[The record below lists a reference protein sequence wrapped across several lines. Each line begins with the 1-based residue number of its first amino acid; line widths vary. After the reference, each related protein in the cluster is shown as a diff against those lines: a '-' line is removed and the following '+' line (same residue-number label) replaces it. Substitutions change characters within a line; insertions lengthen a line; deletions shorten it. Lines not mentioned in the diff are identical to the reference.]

1 MPNST
6 LFVVVVIAEKIAM
19 PIKVCKSKRRGLPS
33 AATTED
39 KENKWMPAS
48 NSSSCKVENSSEKNV
63 LNGELAEAT
72 CIESK
77 DSVNENK
84 EEQSCIVDLRL
95 VKHEIAEQVLE
106 QVVPDTNIVKVG
118 MQSDTFKFPANS
130 EIGDKH
136 AAAAFPAS
144 STKDTSKVLKGALL
158 VNEMKKKCN
167 FQSDDYVAF
176 CKRTVGKKK
185 DKEKQMSLLATEAKY
200 LKYMQAISQFLLDN
214 SEICSESSIEKV
226 RCTLNKLRKL
236 RLSPGIIAK
245 NLADV
250 ELLAKASQWKN
261 NTSVRQRC
269 SNLLRMFGSMFASSS
284 SSRESTSAEFRNLAA
299 NLEETKNRVLKNPHW
314 LQLYDDARK
323 ILAAH
328 QSQILVKIEPTV
340 NVEENQS
347 VPVLPF
353 ANVEQHGDNGG
364 SAEVTQAVSLRDKSD
379 VSNSVDEMQVH
390 KKPTV
395 HVSTREL
402 LRADASDDVTG
413 FHRNYIASK
422 YCLANKRVFGKVPE
436 PIKVEERNIS
446 EQMRKENVIGKK
458 REPEPSKKENVPE
471 PIRKQ
476 NVPESIRK
484 QNVPKLIR
492 KQNVPIP
499 IRKQNVPEP
508 IGKGSVPTPT
518 TKESLPESIR
528 IECKTE
534 PPDPTDTVLI
544 LESSKSLS
552 IAKTER
558 GKRRQLKKA
567 EIVHCNDVS
576 NKSLLLSS
584 KPAKKIKVEPIT
596 DAGSGASNKN
606 QRSPRP
612 VRAAAMKAMVELNAN
627 KHSSTLNDYSLW
639 PNRAATKVKIEPT
652 TNESCKNWHNAPTAS
667 KLQIKAKAKCH
678 ETVSNGSK
686 LSRRKDSKK
695 RRCASKGSRETNR
708 IKIKAE
714 PIADENYGS
723 VLHTSASIA
732 STKLDF
738 CAVGNSVSEVSKS
751 QPKVKALRCKQDPT
765 RHHRPKRTCSMGD
778 ASNGSRRSTRC
789 SAKTITVEKVKIE
802 SNVDENSKNLQ
813 FSFDCHILPT
823 SVGTSA
829 DYSCFEVV
837 ELFDETSGI
846 LSPSIDVGATLIE
859 LCADDMVFKAN
870 VTSKALNV
878 SQLEPSQPGRETGEI
893 VIEHEANVDKNGEIE
908 LLDTNVEANSMDIC
922 ADDFCF
928 DFLATLDDIEMERT

>member
-1 MPNST
+1 MCLTRCLLS
-6 LFVVVVIAEKIAM
+6 LLLQQEIAM

-33 AATTED
+33 AAATEG
-39 KENKWMPAS
+39 KENKWKHAS
-48 NSSSCKVENSSEKNV
+48 NSSSCKVENNCENNV
-63 LNGELAEAT
+63 LNGEHAEAT
-72 CIESK
+72 CIESN

-84 EEQSCIVDLRL
+84 KKESSIVDLRL

-106 QVVPDTNIVKVG
+106 QVVPDTNTVKEG
-118 MQSDTFKFPANS
+118 MQLDTFKFLANS
-130 EIGDKH
+130 EIGGKR
-136 AAAAFPAS
+136 AADAFPVS

-167 FQSDDYVAF
+167 LQSDDYVAF

-185 DKEKQMSLLATEAKY
+185 DKEKQLSLLATEAKY

-214 SEICSESSIEKV
+214 SETCSESSVEEV
-226 RCTLNKLRKL
+226 RGTLNKLRKL

-250 ELLAKASQWKN
+250 QLLAKASQWKN

-269 SNLLRMFGSMFASSS
+269 GNLLRMFGSMFASSS

-299 NLEETKNRVLKNPHW
+299 NLEETKNHVLKNPHW
-314 LQLYDDARK
+314 LQLYNDARK

-328 QSQILVKIEPTV
+328 QSQTLVKTEPTG

-379 VSNSVDEMQVH
+379 VSNSVDEMQVQ

-395 HVSTREL
+395 YASTL
-402 LRADASDDVTG
+402 QADASDDVTG
-413 FHRNYIASK
+413 FHQNYIASK

-436 PIKVEERNIS
+436 PIKVEERNIL
-446 EQMRKENVIGKK
+446 EPMRKENVPDLTRKENAIGKK
-458 REPEPSKKENVPE
+458 REPEPSRKENVPE
-471 PIRKQ
+471 
-476 NVPESIRK
+476 ST
-484 QNVPKLIR
+484 
-492 KQNVPIP
+492 
-499 IRKQNVPEP
+499 RKQNVPEP
-508 IGKGSVPTPT
+508 VRKESVPAPT
-518 TKESLPESIR
+518 TNKESLPEPIR

-534 PPDPTDTVLI
+534 PPDSTDTVLTKSV

-552 IAKTER
+552 SAKTEG
-558 GKRRQLKKA
+558 GKGRQLKKA
-567 EIVHCNDVS
+567 KLGHS
-576 NKSLLLSS
+576 NKVFNESLPLSS
-584 KPAKKIKVEPIT
+584 KPAKKIKVEPMSDT
-596 DAGSGASNKN
+596 GSSASTKN

-612 VRAAAMKAMVELNAN
+612 VRAAAMKAMVVLNVN
-627 KHSSTLNDYSLW
+627 KHNSTSNNCSLW

-652 TNESCKNWHNAPTAS
+652 TNESCENRHNALTANE
-667 KLQIKAKAKCH
+667 LQTKVKAKCH
-678 ETVSNGSK
+678 ETVSNVSK
-686 LSRRKDSKK
+686 VSKRKDSKK
-695 RRCASKGSRETNR
+695 RQSASKGSQETKR

-723 VLHTSASIA
+723 MLHTSASIA
-732 STKLDF
+732 STKPDS
-738 CAVGNSVSEVSKS
+738 CAISNSVSEVSKS
-751 QPKVKALRCKQDPT
+751 QPKVKALRRKQDRT

-789 SAKTITVEKVKIE
+789 SAKTITIEKIKIE
-802 SNVDENSKNLQ
+802 SNVDESSKTLQ
-813 FSFDCHILPT
+813 LPFDHYILPST
-823 SVGTSA
+823 VGTSA
-829 DYSCFEVV
+829 DHSCFEVV
-837 ELFDETSGI
+837 EPFDETSRI

-870 VTSKALNV
+870 FISDALNA
-878 SQLEPSQPGRETGEI
+878 SQQEPSQPGRETGEI
-893 VIEHEANVDKNGEIE
+893 VIEVEANVDKNGEIE
-908 LLDTNVEANSMDIC
+908 LLDANVEANSIDIC

-928 DFLATLDDIEMERT
+928 DFLATLDEIDMECT